1 MRKSWNDP
9 YHVVIEVENERCK
22 VLTMME
28 DMGIRQFK
36 VIDMRGSST
45 GSIRHLVEL
54 PLDQVN
60 KISKEKLIRS
70 QENTEAE
77 GKSTI
82 WVESEGCDVCNTML
96 SLSLIMNLLIDNYY
110 TINAACTI
118 NIAAP

>member
-1 MRKSWNDP
+1 MRKSWSDP

-28 DMGIRQFK
+28 DVGIRQFK

-60 KISKEKLIRS
+60 KILKEKLIRR

-110 TINAACTI
+110 AINAACTI